1 MALVIGVRFKR
12 MGKVYFF
19 DPGEFAFTE
28 GDGVIVETVRGVEYG
43 DVVMLPKEI
52 SDAEVVAP
60 LKPVIRVA
68 TEEDKRQVIE
78 NEEHEREAL
87 VIGTERI
94 AEHKLDMELVDVEY
108 TFDGKKVVFYFTAD
122 GRVDFRDLVRD
133 LAARFRTRI
142 ELRQIGVRDE
152 AKMLGGLGPC
162 GRPVCCKSFMN
173 DFIPVSIRMAKDQNI
188 SLNPTKISGLC
199 GRLMCCLQF
208 EHECYVK
215 ARKELPKQ
223 GADVITPDGPGEVT
237 ELQILQE
244 KVKVRITLP
253 DLSCDVREYSP
264 ADLKIVSREEREAAM
279 KVLTDNAPP
288 QALPRPPR
296 QPAEPK
302 PWQKNKAAEEEGRQ
316 EQQNDRPVKADRP
329 GREEKNEEIAQEPAA
344 ENENRERRENRSR
357 RRRRPEGGNRREGN
371 EEAVASENE
380 QPKVEDVKNAPQS
393 HEEGEKKER
402 PHRGNRRFYGGRRRG
417 GQGGNGNKPTDNP
430 S

>member
-19 DPGEFAFTE
+19 DPGEFTFTE

-43 DVVMLPKEI
+43 DVVMLPREV
-52 SDAEVVAP
+52 SEAEVVAP

-68 TEEDKRQVIE
+68 TEADKRQVIE
-78 NEEHEREAL
+78 NEEREREAL
-87 VIGTERI
+87 VVGTERI
-94 AEHKLDMELVDVEY
+94 LEHKLDMKLVDVEY

-237 ELQILQE
+237 ELEILQE

-253 DLSCDVREYSP
+253 DLSCDVREYAP

-279 KVLTDNAPP
+279 KELADQAPA
-288 QALPRPPR
+288 QAAPRPQR
-296 QPAEPK
+296 PAPEPK
-302 PWQKNKAAEEEGRQ
+302 PWQKARASAEENDKKEQAAEKTVKPEKVEKQEE
-316 EQQNDRPVKADRP
+316 PV
-329 GREEKNEEIAQEPAA
+329 AQEHA
-344 ENENRERRENRSR
+344 EGENREHRENRSR
-357 RRRRPEGGNRREGN
+357 RRRRPDGHRREGGR
-371 EEAVASENE
+371 EDETENRPAAEDQTKVE
-380 QPKVEDVKNAPQS
+380 QPKNVPQA
-393 HEEGEKKER
+393 EEGGEKKDR
-402 PHRGNRRFYGGRRRG
+402 PRRNRRFQGNRRRG
-417 GQGGNGNKPTDNP
+417 GQGGSGNKPTENP

>member
-1 MALVIGVRFKR
+1 LALVIGVRFKR

-19 DPGEFAFTE
+19 DPGEFTFTE

-43 DVVMLPKEI
+43 DVVMLPREV
-52 SDAEVVAP
+52 SETEVVAP

-78 NEEHEREAL
+78 NEEREREAL
-87 VIGTERI
+87 VVGTERI
-94 AEHKLDMELVDVEY
+94 LEHKLDMKLVDVEY

-122 GRVDFRDLVRD
+122 GRVDFRELVRD

-237 ELQILQE
+237 ELAILQE

-253 DLSCDVREYSP
+253 DLSCDVREYAP

-279 KVLTDNAPP
+279 KLLTDNAPV
-288 QALPRPPR
+288 QTTPRPPR
-296 QPAEPK
+296 PAAEPK
-302 PWQKNKAAEEEGRQ
+302 PWQKSRSAALEEDRQEHTAEKPVKVEKPEKSDKAEEASAQQENGEGRD
-316 EQQNDRPVKADRP
+316 NRP
-329 GREEKNEEIAQEPAA
+329 
-344 ENENRERRENRSR
+344 R
-357 RRRRPEGGNRREGN
+357 RRRRPDGHRREENAENHAAEGEKTKQDHAKAAPQTEDDGEKKDRPRHNRRFPGNRRRGKPGGSGN
-371 EEAVASENE
+371 NPSEN
-380 QPKVEDVKNAPQS
+380 
-393 HEEGEKKER
+393 
-402 PHRGNRRFYGGRRRG
+402 
-417 GQGGNGNKPTDNP
+417 P